1 MSNPIDIET
10 TLDKAELEVLITA
23 LQTYYY
29 IQNTSPI
36 GDRSKADLILSAAI
50 KLGIYFT

>member
-1 MSNPIDIET
+1 MPDPINIET

-36 GDRSKADLILSAAI
+36 GDRQNADLILSAAR